1 MRLVQFGYID
11 SVDNDTNSN
20 GEVTFYLMRH
30 GKTML
35 NMLERIQ
42 GWSDAFITPEGEEVV
57 KFAGKGL
64 KDITFSAA
72 YSSDSG
78 RTMQTARMILDEN
91 KSTKINL
98 IADPRLREYN
108 FGSYEGDLNES
119 LWKDIADMLG
129 INVEELFESEC
140 FDVRYF
146 HNLVAELDRK
156 KSVEL
161 TNKIWLAENYD
172 EIKDRLLE
180 GFTEIAKRESNK
192 GDCNVLVVS
201 HGVSISTFTNLISP
215 TSNPQ
220 MLENASVNIIKYKE
234 GKFTVES
241 INDLSYI
248 EKGRESVS
256 VNQM

>member
-1 MRLVQFGYID
+1 MRLVQFGYSD
-11 SVDNDTNSN
+11 LVDNGSN
-20 GEVTFYLMRH
+20 GSGEVTFYLMRH

-35 NMLERIQ
+35 NMLDRIQ

-64 KDITFSAA
+64 KDISFTAA

-78 RTMQTARMILDEN
+78 RAMQTARMILDEN
-91 KSTKINL
+91 ENSDINL

-119 LWKDIADMLG
+119 LWTDIADMLG
-129 INVEELFESEC
+129 INVDEIFESEL

-156 KSVEL
+156 KSAEL
-161 TNKIWLAENYD
+161 INKIWLAENYD

-180 GFTEIAKRESNK
+180 GFTEIAKRESKK
-192 GDCNVLVVS
+192 GNGNVLVVS
-201 HGVSISTFTNLISP
+201 HGVSISTFINLISP
-215 TSNPQ
+215 ESGPQ
-220 MLENASVNIIKYKE
+220 MLENACVNIIKYKDDR
-234 GKFTVES
+234 FTVES
-241 INDLSYI
+241 INDMSYI
-248 EKGRESVS
+248 EKGRELVAVS
-256 VNQM
+256 QM